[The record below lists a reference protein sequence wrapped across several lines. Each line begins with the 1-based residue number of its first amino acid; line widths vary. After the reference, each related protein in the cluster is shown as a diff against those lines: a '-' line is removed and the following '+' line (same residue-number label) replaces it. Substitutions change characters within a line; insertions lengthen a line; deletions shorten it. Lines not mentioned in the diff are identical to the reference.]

1 MESVLGQKANV
12 VNSPCGSFFSL
23 ITLFITSCSLN
34 KQHTT
39 EAKIPRDGGGD
50 DEEDSD
56 GGGVDNDDDHDAD
69 GGGDDAD
76 CDGGGGGGDG
86 EDEGCYLL
94 STCYVPG
101 FTSISL

>member
-1 MESVLGQKANV
+1 MWENADDRMVRKRIDYGACPNCIVFQCVQREGNDDDDDA
-12 VNSPCGSFFSL
+12 
-23 ITLFITSCSLN
+23 
-34 KQHTT
+34 
-39 EAKIPRDGGGD
+39 D